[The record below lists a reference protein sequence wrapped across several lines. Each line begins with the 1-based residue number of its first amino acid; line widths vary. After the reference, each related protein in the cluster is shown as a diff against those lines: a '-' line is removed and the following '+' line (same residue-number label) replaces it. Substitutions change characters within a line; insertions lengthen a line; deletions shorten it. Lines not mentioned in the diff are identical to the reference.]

1 LEAAEVANALVVV
14 RFIEVDIAARS
25 EQLEGEE
32 EGGVEAIA
40 MASGK

>member
-1 LEAAEVANALVVV
+1 VASALVVV

-32 EGGVEAIA
+32 KRGVEAIA
-40 MASGK
+40 MASRK